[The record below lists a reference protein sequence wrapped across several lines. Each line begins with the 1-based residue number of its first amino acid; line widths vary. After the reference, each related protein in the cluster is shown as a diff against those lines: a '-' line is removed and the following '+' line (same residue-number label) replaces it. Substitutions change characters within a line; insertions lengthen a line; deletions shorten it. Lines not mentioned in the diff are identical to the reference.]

1 MKLLPMLASFIAS
14 YIGWAVGRPFGIF
27 AGALF
32 SIIAGALGFYYA
44 RKFQKEI
51 MG

>member
-1 MKLLPMLASFIAS
+1 MLAAFIAS

-27 AGALF
+27 AGSLL
-32 SIIAGALGFYYA
+32 SIIAGSLGFYYA
-44 RKFQKEI
+44 RKFQKDM